1 VLVFDW
7 SDKGASCDLFTG
19 RADTRDTVVITQVNN
34 GSEQYQPGPYD
45 VLHYVPQGIV
55 AEGSLVCYACGEF
68 EESIYA
74 N

>member
-1 VLVFDW
+1 MDRSIGTTLAQVLQKNEAVARVLVFDW

-45 VLHYVPQGIV
+45 VLHYVP
-55 AEGSLVCYACGEF
+55 
-68 EESIYA
+68 
-74 N
+74 